1 MTFRDQSDWVVL
13 KFGGTSVSSLTN
25 WRNIASVVRSRLAGG
40 SRVLIVH
47 SALSGIT
54 DRLEALLTSALAGAQ
69 QPVLD
74 DIAQRHARLAAEL
87 GVGLSAE
94 LERYFTELR
103 HIAAGI
109 ALMGEV
115 SDRTRARVMS
125 SGELMATELGARYLA
140 AQGIDAQ
147 WWDARLGLK
156 AEQRASATQRA
167 NFLSA
172 TCDYEPDAAL
182 RAELDA
188 LSGVLVTQGFIA
200 SDAAG
205 DTVLLGRGGSDTSAA
220 YFAAK
225 LLAQR
230 LEIWT
235 DVPGLFSANPR
246 STPQAR
252 LLRSLHYDEAQEI
265 ASSGAKVL
273 HPRCI
278 LPAKSQR
285 IPIAIYATHT
295 PTLEGTHVSAD
306 GGDGVAQVKAV
317 CIKKGITLVSLESP
331 GMWHEVGFLADAFQ
345 TFKRH
350 GLSVDLISTSETN
363 VTVSLDPSANSLDQQ
378 LIDALIAELS
388 QLCRVQVLGP
398 CASVSLVGRNIRG
411 ILHQLG
417 EAFEL
422 FAEQRVYL
430 LSQAAN
436 DLNFSFV
443 VDEAQGDRLVN
454 ELHER
459 LIRPVRA
466 GSILGPTW
474 QQLFAR
480 PGDATQ
486 PTPSWWRSRRAEL
499 LELATRH
506 DCAYVYDP
514 DVVAGKARALQGL
527 AAVERVLYAMKAN
540 PNAEIL
546 RLLAAAGLGFECVS
560 RGEIEHLLGAVPGID
575 PGRILF
581 TPNFAGRPE
590 YEWALGTGITLTI
603 DNLYVLREWGALF
616 AGHSVFIRIDTGTG
630 RGHHHHVRT
639 AGAHAK
645 FGVPVSDADEL
656 ERLVARHDVRVVGL
670 HAHSGSGIFS
680 ADNWSE
686 VAATLLDLLPRFP
699 QTRVIDVG
707 GGLGVPDGHEQPELD
722 LQRVDTV
729 LLAAKE
735 RRPDVAIWI
744 EPGRYLVA
752 ESGVLLARVTQTK
765 SKDEIRYVGIATGM
779 NSLIRPALYGA
790 WHEIVNLTRLDEP
803 ASELANIVGPICESG
818 DFLGHDRLLPPTQA
832 GDVMLIANVGA
843 YGRAMSSR
851 YNLREPAVDIVLR
864 RR

>member
-1 MTFRDQSDWVVL
+1 MAPRDRTAWVVL
-13 KFGGTSVSSLTN
+13 KFGGTSVSSLAN
-25 WRNIASVVRSRLAGG
+25 WRNIASVVRARLATGA
-40 SRVLIVH
+40 RLLLVH
-47 SALSGIT
+47 SAISGIT
-54 DRLEALLTSALAGAQ
+54 DRLETLLVSALAGTHESTLKA
-69 QPVLD
+69 
-74 DIAQRHARLAAEL
+74 IEQRHIALAAEL
-87 GVGLSAE
+87 GIGTSAA
-94 LERYFTELR
+94 LEGYFSELR
-103 HIAAGI
+103 HIAAGV

-125 SGELMATELGARYLA
+125 TGELMATELGARYLTA
-140 AQGIDAQ
+140 SGIEAQ
-147 WWDARLGLK
+147 WWDARTGLK
-156 AEQRASATQRA
+156 ADERSGASARA

-172 TCDYEPDAAL
+172 TCDFAPDGAL
-182 RAELDA
+182 RARLDS
-188 LSGVLVTQGFIA
+188 LDGVVVTQGFIA
-200 SDAAG
+200 SDATG

-225 LLAQR
+225 LLAER

-285 IPIAIYATHT
+285 IPIAIYATQS

-306 GGDGVAQVKAV
+306 GGDGIAQVKAV

-345 TFKRH
+345 VFKRH
-350 GLSVDLISTSETN
+350 GLSVDLVSTSETN
-363 VTVSLDPSANSLDQQ
+363 VTVSLDPAANSLDQK
-378 LIDALIAELS
+378 LVDALVQELS
-388 QLCRVQVLGP
+388 ELCRVQVLGP

-466 GSILGPTW
+466 GAILGPTW
-474 QQLFAR
+474 EQLFAR
-480 PGDATQ
+480 PDEPTAT
-486 PTPSWWRSRRAEL
+486 TPVWWRSRRAEL
-499 LELATRH
+499 LALAEKH

-514 DVVAGKARALQGL
+514 TVVSARARALKGL
-527 AAVERVLYAMKAN
+527 SAVERVLYSMKAN
-540 PNAEIL
+540 PNVQIL
-546 RLLAAAGLGFECVS
+546 QVLAAEGLAFECVS
-560 RGEIEHLLGAVPGID
+560 RGEIEHLRAAVPRLD
-575 PGRILF
+575 LGRILF
-581 TPNFAGRPE
+581 TPNFAGRDE
-590 YEWALGTGITLTI
+590 YCWALEAGITLTI
-603 DNLYVLREWGALF
+603 DNLFVLRRWGELF
-616 AGHSVFIRIDTGTG
+616 RGRSVFIRIDTGTG

-639 AGAHAK
+639 AGAQSK
-645 FGVPVSDADEL
+645 FGVPLAEAAELRQLVERYGVS
-656 ERLVARHDVRVVGL
+656 VVGL
-670 HAHSGSGIFS
+670 HAHSGSGIFN

-686 VAATLLDLLPRFP
+686 VASCLLDLSKQFP
-699 QTRVIDVG
+699 QVRVIDVG
-707 GGLGVPDGHEQPELD
+707 GGLGVPDGHDQPELD
-722 LQRVDTV
+722 LNRLDTV
-729 LLAAKE
+729 LLAARE
-735 RRPDVAIWI
+735 NRPEIALWI

-752 ESGVLLARVTQTK
+752 ESGVLIARVTQTK

-803 ASELANIVGPICESG
+803 VSEIANIVGPICESA
-818 DFLGHDRLLPPTQA
+818 DFLGHDRLLPPTQQ

-843 YGRAMSSR
+843 YGRAMSSQ
-851 YNLREPAVDIVLR
+851 YNLRDPAVDIVL
-864 RR
+864 